1 MVNREPEALA
11 LARAEHRPVII
22 DFWGD
27 WCAACKELDRTAWSD
42 PAVREEAKRFV
53 LIKIDNSA
61 DKLEDP
67 QVADRVDQA
76 MAKYGVI
83 AQPTVLFIDQRG
95 REVPARITGVV
106 SGDEMLRWMKGVD
119 RMCTPLVACATRW

>member
-1 MVNREPEALA
+1 
-11 LARAEHRPVII
+11 VII

-42 PAVREEAKRFV
+42 PAVREEARRFV
-53 LIKIDNSA
+53 LLKVDNSA

-67 QVADRVDQA
+67 KVAEQVDQV

-83 AQPTVLFIDQRG
+83 SQPTVLFIDGRG
-95 REVPARITGVV
+95 REVPARVTGVI
-106 SGDEMLRWMKGVD
+106 SGDEMLRWMRGVD
-119 RMCTPLVACATRW
+119 RMCTPLVACAARW